1 MLLVDFNLAEY
12 LQSEADAEGKQILQM
27 VSCVPI
33 FIHKLPSHL
42 YQGTP
47 IFIARAVERGG
58 PVPPVLTIV
67 PGIPNSPDIYA
78 EAHPDRVTK
87 FRIAERKTI
96 DPEAVADKPHD
107 GWRHELEHDAESV
120 FWLLL
125 YWAMVMQPKNCRKEE
140 ISASSWSLL
149 NGNYTERGFLITLIK
164 ILPQLDSRGLT
175 HSFYNRLLPL
185 IKDLAAIILIDSHW
199 LPESDPRKDP
209 CYITEAFQRL
219 ILQFIIDNRG
229 EEFMNR
235 RVEQTFRKVQGMR
248 PTTGW
253 SATPV
258 QSLAEQCESV
268 STR

>member
-87 FRIAERKTI
+87 FRIAEIKII
-96 DPEAVADKPHD
+96 DPEAVVDKPHD

-125 YWAMVMQPKNCRKEE
+125 YWAMVVQPKNCSEEE
-140 ISASSWSLL
+140 IDASSWSLL
-149 NGNYTERGFLITLIK
+149 NGNYKKREALIRNIGQSDLEGF
-164 ILPQLDSRGLT
+164 T
-175 HSFYNRLLPL
+175 HSFYKCLLPL
-185 IKDLAAIILIDSHW
+185 IKNLAAILVVDSHW
-199 LPESDPRKDP
+199 LPKSDSRKDP
-209 CYITEAFQRL
+209 SYITEAFQRL